1 MSTKSVQPGDTL
13 KLTAPSGGV
22 TTGVPVK
29 IGRLFVVPQVTAA
42 VGEKFSGD
50 IEGVHTIPKVSS
62 EIWIEGTVAYYNTGS
77 ALATSTST
85 TAMLIGL
92 CVEAAASGST
102 TAKIKLTPGAGAWLN
117 Q

>member
-1 MSTKSVQPGDTL
+1 MSTKYVQPGDII

-22 TTGVPVK
+22 TAGTPVK
-29 IGRLFVVPQVTAA
+29 IGRFFGVPAQSAL
-42 VGEKFSGD
+42 VGEKFSLG
-50 IEGVHTIPKVSS
+50 IEGVYTIPKVST
-62 EIWIEGTVAYYNTGS
+62 EIWVEGTVAYYNTGS

-92 CVEAAASGST
+92 CVEPAASGST